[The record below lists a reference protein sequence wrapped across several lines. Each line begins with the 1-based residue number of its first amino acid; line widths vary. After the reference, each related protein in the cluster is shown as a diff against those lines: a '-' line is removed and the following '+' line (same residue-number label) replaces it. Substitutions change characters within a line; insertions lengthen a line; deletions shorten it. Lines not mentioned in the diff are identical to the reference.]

1 MNCSHTGGS
10 AKMVCPGCIFESTCS
25 PSRCVPDLL
34 LIPRAEVPRQA
45 NSLLYKKSGSVFHTL
60 CDALEMVVF
69 QELSL

>member
-1 MNCSHTGGS
+1 
-10 AKMVCPGCIFESTCS
+10 MVSPGCIFESTCL

-45 NSLLYKKSGSVFHTL
+45 DSLFYKKSGRVFHTL